1 MSDPI
6 VPLDVELIASK
17 LAKHIMPHTVTS
29 LGEVTLRYQDRW
41 GGGASRQFEMAYGL
55 RKWTQYKFR
64 LDNLK
69 ASPVGYK
76 TALEDI
82 ASQAHAMELRDQ
94 LAVFYTAQT
103 GCDLTEVK
111 KALDYLII
119 VDGTDIT
126 IALRLYESEGPDLTY
141 IVIDD
146 RLVHSPNMGNRYD
159 TNPFRGGILAAQ
171 SSSYSSLNLLEQTR
185 LLFATPHQNADEG
198 KDYIAKALLQIGK
211 RLSHAG
217 TRVAIASSDNRFN
230 DAAGDEDWM
239 AVNVDG
245 VSWDNGAYFQ
255 HTVDKLNGL
264 PLAIDAAVGV
274 LALSQKIGLREM
286 LHDYLG
292 EQVSYGN
299 DVLILSVDERGMH
312 VCFAPSNGSGGP
324 VYLLDSNG
332 LPQIAGRAMDNLD
345 CRMEWGSNG
354 GEPVVIYTP
363 HDEFF
368 ATLEGKRGST
378 NLAYFDWSQ

>member
-17 LAKHIMPHTVTS
+17 LAKHVMPYTVTF
-29 LGEVTLRYQDRW
+29 LGEVTLKYESRW
-41 GGGASRQFEMAYGL
+41 GGGAYRQFKMGYGL
-55 RKWTQYKFR
+55 RKWTQYKSS

-69 ASPVGYK
+69 ANPVGYK
-76 TALEDI
+76 TVLEDI
-82 ASQAHAMELRDQ
+82 ASQANDMELRDQ

-111 KALDYLII
+111 KALDYIII
-119 VDGTDIT
+119 VDGVNIT
-126 IALRLYESEGPDLTY
+126 VALRLYESEGPDLTY
-141 IVIDD
+141 LVIDD
-146 RLVHSPNMGNRYD
+146 RLVHSPNVGNRYD
-159 TNPFRGGILAAQ
+159 TNPFWGGILTAQ

-185 LLFATPHQNADEG
+185 LLFSTPHQNADEG
-198 KDYIAKALLQIGK
+198 KDYIGKALLQIGE

-217 TRVAIASSDNRFN
+217 RRVAIASSDNRFN

-255 HTVDKLNGL
+255 HTVDKLNDL

-286 LHDYLG
+286 LYDYLG

-324 VYLLDSNG
+324 VYLVNSSG
-332 LPQIAGRAMDNLD
+332 LPQIAGRAIENLD
-345 CRMEWGSNG
+345 CRMEWGSNN

-363 HDEFF
+363 SDEFF
-368 ATLEGKRGST
+368 ASLEGKPGST
-378 NLAYFDWSQ
+378 NLTYFD